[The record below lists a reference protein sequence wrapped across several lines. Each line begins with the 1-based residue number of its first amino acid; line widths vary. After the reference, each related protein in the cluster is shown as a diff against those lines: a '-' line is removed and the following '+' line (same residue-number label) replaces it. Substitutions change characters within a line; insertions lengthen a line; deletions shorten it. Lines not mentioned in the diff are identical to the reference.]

1 MRRFAPRAQRPCV
14 VIEPLLG
21 FGVRPRGM
29 FCPGAPGALID
40 DLDPLWVVQIP
51 TWGSVNICGG
61 PGPSRGDELNTWGS
75 GTHPWGSRL
84 AGEVLEHITSLDTKM
99 HRTYP

>member
-1 MRRFAPRAQRPCV
+1 MRRFAPRTQRPCV

-29 FCPGAPGALID
+29 FCPGAPGALVD
-40 DLDPLWVVQIP
+40 DLDPMWVVQIP

-61 PGPSRGDELNTWGS
+61 PGPSRGGQTEYMGVWDPPMGVQTRW
-75 GTHPWGSRL
+75 
-84 AGEVLEHITSLDTKM
+84 
-99 HRTYP
+99 